1 MVSSALSARITAL
14 REALPPDTAASVI
27 CAGDLRRDRGALP
40 LATGIEELDR
50 LLSGGLGRGNL
61 VEITGRRSSGRLA
74 VALSSV
80 ASATGRGENSALV
93 DLGDALDPENA
104 AAAGADLRRL
114 FWVRP
119 RRVRDAVY
127 AAEVVIGAGF
137 PLVVLD
143 LGIPPLRGRA
153 PDAAW
158 VRLARA
164 ARAQEA
170 ALLVMSPYPVSG
182 TAAQVVLRLERGP
195 AGWSGGPS
203 PRLLAGMA
211 SRCVVEKKRGE
222 RPGRAAGVRLAFS
235 EAIGQGAGE
244 SAAGVSAAAKAMADE
259 MADKMADESA
269 AAS

>member
-14 REALPPDTAASVI
+14 RDALPPETAASVV
-27 CAGDLRRDRGALP
+27 CAGDLRRERETPP
-40 LATGIEELDR
+40 LATGIEALDR
-50 LLSGGLGRGNL
+50 LLSGGLARGKL
-61 VEITGRRSSGRLA
+61 VEIVGRRSSGRFA
-74 VALSSV
+74 VALSSI
-80 ASATGRGENSALV
+80 ASATARGENSALV

-143 LGIPPLRGRA
+143 LGVPPVGGRVA
-153 PDAAW
+153 DAAW

-164 ARAQEA
+164 ARAHDTS
-170 ALLVMSPYPVSG
+170 LLVTSPYPVSG
-182 TAAQVVLRLERGP
+182 AAAEAMLRLDRGV
-195 AGWSGGPS
+195 AGWRGAGPS
-203 PRLLAGMA
+203 PRLLAGFA
-211 SRCVVEKKRGE
+211 APCVVEKKRGE
-222 RPGRAAGVRLAFS
+222 RPGGAATVRFAVA
-235 EAIGQGAGE
+235 EAIGPPAP
-244 SAAGVSAAAKAMADE
+244 VSPPSGRLACFAP
-259 MADKMADESA
+259 ST

>member
-1 MVSSALSARITAL
+1 MVSPSLSARITAL
-14 REALPPDTAASVI
+14 RDALPPETAASVI
-27 CAGDLRRDRGALP
+27 RAGDLRRDRGTLP
-40 LATGIEELDR
+40 LATGIEMLDR
-50 LLSGGLGRGNL
+50 LLSGGFARGNL
-61 VEITGRRSSGRLA
+61 IEIVGRRSSGRLA
-74 VALSSV
+74 VAISAV
-80 ASATGRGENSALV
+80 ASATGRGENSAFV

-104 AAAGADLRRL
+104 AAAGVDLRRL

-143 LGIPPLRGRA
+143 LGVPPLCGRV

-164 ARAQEA
+164 ARTQDA
-170 ALLVMSPYPVSG
+170 ALLMTSPYPVSG
-182 TAAQVVLRLERGP
+182 AAAQVVLRLERGP

-203 PRLLAGMA
+203 PRLLADMA
-211 SRCVVEKKRGE
+211 ARCIVEKKRGE
-222 RPGRAAGVRLAFS
+222 RPGRAAAVRFALA
-235 EAIGQGAGE
+235 EAIGRGADAPGP
-244 SAAGVSAAAKAMADE
+244 
-259 MADKMADESA
+259 ADESA